1 MEKERNENKRFYILL
16 LILLWSSVIITYF
29 NYTIENAVVI
39 PSINSASYDRILK
52 HTRLLKNKKKFT

>member
-52 HTRLLKNKKKFT
+52 HNRLLKNKKKFT